1 MRSVCPCLWV
11 VCLLSVCVYLYLL
24 CVCLCCLCV
33 CVVCVCLSVSV
44 FCVVCLYC
52 VCVCVVVTAQRPECS
67 GRRAGMAVGWSG
79 GSWWADGAQL
89 WAGRVLRRP
98 IRGGGA
104 GMTREGG
111 KPLSFQSGCCIST
124 LWPGQAQDSFPRLP
138 ICSQDDPRLPP
149 GSGLQPLSQHFVQG
163 KVPKGLGRHRLGQSL
178 TWEAAWHPLL
188 SLDGEEGTST
198 IPAPTSFPFISC
210 PLNGHATPPTSGC
223 GHSRVA
229 PFTHTP
235 PPDHRLTSQKM
246 QI

>member
-1 MRSVCPCLWV
+1 MMRSVCPCLCV
-11 VCLLSVCVYLYLL
+11 VCLLSVCVYLYLCCVCACVVCICVLCVCVVCVSVCVYLYLL
-24 CVCLCCLCV
+24 CVCLCCLCL

-89 WAGRVLRRP
+89 WVGRVLRRP

-124 LWPGQAQDSFPRLP
+124 LWPGQAQDSFLRLP

-163 KVPKGLGRHRLGQSL
+163 KVPKGLGRHGLGQSL
-178 TWEAAWHPLL
+178 T
-188 SLDGEEGTST
+188 
-198 IPAPTSFPFISC
+198 
-210 PLNGHATPPTSGC
+210 
-223 GHSRVA
+223 
-229 PFTHTP
+229 
-235 PPDHRLTSQKM
+235 
-246 QI
+246 